1 MRLLTLI
8 SLVAFALTTWAQK
21 TKPAPP
27 TIDELIASYRLEEAQ
42 TQLKKEIQL
51 ATRRRKPTDALNRKL
66 ARVEF
71 MLPFLRAT
79 QRITFID
86 SMVVARKDF
95 FEHFALSEESGRIT
109 SYARTFRRR
118 DTLSC
123 TAFQPQLGN
132 DAYYAMPRHN
142 GSTHLCRSTTTLGDW
157 GDDEPLPG
165 LENDSTQNYPFLL
178 GDGTTLYYG
187 AINSNE
193 GMGGYDIYTSR
204 WDNDDKRFRQ
214 PENIGMP
221 FNSPANDYML
231 AIDET
236 SRLGWF
242 VTDRRQPKDTVCI
255 YIFIPAGIRS
265 NWADTD
271 TITTRQ
277 LTARAML
284 TRIADTQTDH
294 TAVAEARARLNN
306 VRRAARETSKPY
318 DFTFPVA
325 DGKTYHFLSD
335 FTNTDARELAAKWD
349 DQLITLQVNERQLKS
364 LRAQYATADDNRR
377 SQLRAKILT
386 LEREHE
392 QQLEA
397 IASLENTIRR
407 KELGIKD

>member
-1 MRLLTLI
+1 MRLLVLI
-8 SLVAFALTTWAQK
+8 SLIISALTTWAQNI
-21 TKPAPP
+21 KPTPP
-27 TIDELIASYRLEEAQ
+27 TTGELIASYRLEEAE
-42 TQLKKEIQL
+42 TQLKREIQL
-51 ATRRRKPTDALNRKL
+51 ATRRRQPTDRLASEL

-95 FEHFALSEESGRIT
+95 FEHFSLSEESGRIT
-109 SYARTFRRR
+109 SYSRTFRRR

-123 TAFQPQLGN
+123 TAFQPQLGS
-132 DAYYAMPRHN
+132 DAYHAMPRGD
-142 GSTHLCRSTTTLGDW
+142 GSTLLCRSTMTLGDW
-157 GDDEPLPG
+157 SESEPLPG
-165 LENDSTQNYPFLL
+165 LENDSTQNFPFLL

-187 AINSNE
+187 AINRSE

-255 YIFIPAGIRS
+255 YVFIPSEMRA

-271 TITTRQ
+271 TLSARQ
-277 LTARAML
+277 LASRAML
-284 TRIADTQTDH
+284 TRIADTQTDP
-294 TAVAEARARLNN
+294 TAVAAARARLNN
-306 VRRAARETSKPY
+306 VRLASREAAKPY
-318 DFTFPVA
+318 DFTFPVC

-335 FTNTDARELAAKWD
+335 FTNTEARDLAAKWD
-349 DQLITLQVNERQLKS
+349 DQSLTLRVNEQQLKS
-364 LRAQYATADDNRR
+364 LRAQYAGADDNRR

-386 LEREHE
+386 LEKEIE
-392 QQLEA
+392 QQIEA
-397 IASLENTIRR
+397 IHSLESAIRQKEPGTR
-407 KELGIKD
+407 K